1 MKRFQTRQALY
12 IGIILISMCTSW
24 AMFHVWTRHRST
36 ELGYALSHELSLQE
50 QLQSDNKALKLEIS
64 TLKSTQR
71 LETIAVNNLGMR
83 TPQPGQ
89 VVYLWKKE

>member
-12 IGIILISMCTSW
+12 AGVIIICLCSSW
-24 AMFHVWTRHRST
+24 AMFHVWTRHYST
-36 ELGYALSHELSLQE
+36 ELGYALSHELALQE
-50 QLQSDNKALKLEIS
+50 QLTSDNKALKLEIS
-64 TLKSTQR
+64 TLKSTER
-71 LETIAVNNLGMR
+71 LETIAAKNLGMR

>member
-1 MKRFQTRQALY
+1 MKRFQTRQVLY
-12 IGIILISMCTSW
+12 AGIIFICLGSSW
-24 AMFHVWTRHRST
+24 AMFHVWTRHLST
-36 ELGYALSHELSLQE
+36 ELGYALSRDLALQE
-50 QLQSDNKALKLEIS
+50 QLTGDNKALKLEIS
-64 TLKSTQR
+64 TLKSTAR

>member
-1 MKRFQTRQALY
+1 MKRLQTRQTLVA
-12 IGIILISMCTSW
+12 GIILICLCASW
-24 AMFHVWTRHRST
+24 AMFHVWSRHLST
-36 ELGYALSHELSLQE
+36 ELGYALSRELALKE
-50 QLQSDNKALKLEIS
+50 QLTSDNKALKLEIS
-64 TLKSTQR
+64 TLKSTER

>member
-1 MKRFQTRQALY
+1 MKRLQTRQALLA
-12 IGIILISMCTSW
+12 GIILICLCTSW
-24 AMFHVWTRHRST
+24 AMFHVWSRHLST
-36 ELGYALSHELSLQE
+36 ELGYALSRELALKE
-50 QLQSDNKALKLEIS
+50 QLTSDNKALKLEIS
-64 TLKSTQR
+64 TLKSTER

>member
-1 MKRFQTRQALY
+1 MKHLQTRRAFYAGVIFICMGL
-12 IGIILISMCTSW
+12 SW
-24 AMFHVWTRHRST
+24 AMFHVWTRHLST
-36 ELGYALSHELSLQE
+36 ELGYELSRELILRQ
-50 QLQSDNKALKLEIS
+50 QLSSDNKALKLEIS
-64 TLKSTQR
+64 TLKSTER

>member
-1 MKRFQTRQALY
+1 MKRFQTRRALY
-12 IGIILISMCTSW
+12 AGVIFISLCSSW
-24 AMFHVWTRHRST
+24 AMFHVWTRHLST
-36 ELGYALSHELSLQE
+36 ELGYALSRELSLQE
-50 QLQSDNKALKLEIS
+50 QLASDNKALKLEIS
-64 TLKSTQR
+64 TLKSTER

>member
-1 MKRFQTRQALY
+1 MKRFQTRRALMA
-12 IGIILISMCTSW
+12 GVILISLCSSW
-24 AMFHVWTRHRST
+24 AMFHVWTRHLST
-36 ELGYALSHELSLQE
+36 ELGYALSQKLALQQ
-50 QLQSDNKALKLEIS
+50 QLASDNKALRLEIS
-64 TLKSTQR
+64 TLKSTER

>member
-1 MKRFQTRQALY
+1 MKRFQTRHTLMA
-12 IGIILISMCTSW
+12 GVILISLCSSW
-24 AMFHVWTRHRST
+24 AMFHVWTRHLST
-36 ELGYALSHELSLQE
+36 ELGYALSQELALQQ
-50 QLQSDNKALKLEIS
+50 QLASDNKALRLEIS
-64 TLKSTQR
+64 TLKSTER